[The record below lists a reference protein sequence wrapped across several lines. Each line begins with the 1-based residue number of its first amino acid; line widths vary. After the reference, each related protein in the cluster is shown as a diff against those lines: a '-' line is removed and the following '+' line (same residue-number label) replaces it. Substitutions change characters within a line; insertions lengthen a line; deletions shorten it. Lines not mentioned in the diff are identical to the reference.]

1 MIPGAFT
8 YLHCKRCLTQRAGK
22 KERLEIGITP
32 DGLAVSCRAHG
43 PVGTISPEKL
53 TEMMSSP
60 PQCDHPDC
68 DCGAGTKH

>member
-8 YLHCKRCLTQRAGK
+8 YLHCRHCLSQRVGK

-32 DGLAVSCRAHG
+32 NGLAVSCYTHG

-53 TEMMSSP
+53 TEMMGEP
-60 PQCDHPDC
+60 PPCDNPDC
-68 DCGAGTKH
+68 NCGGTKH